1 MRILYAVLILFGL
14 NVTCYAN
21 QEYKIEKV
29 LHNGDYIINGL
40 HWKPQSNCA
49 VLRKGD
55 KIKFFN
61 NKANGKCVSTTV
73 MLDNSKSTCNLWCE
87 DPRSDG

>member
-1 MRILYAVLILFGL
+1 MRKLYPIFVLLGL
-14 NVTCYAN
+14 STTCYAN

-40 HWKPQSNCA
+40 HWKPQTSCA

-55 KIKFFN
+55 KIKFLN
-61 NKANGKCVSTTV
+61 KKANGKCVSTTV
-73 MLDNSKSTCNLWCE
+73 LHDASNSTCNLWCE
-87 DPRSDG
+87 DSRSDG

>member
-1 MRILYAVLILFGL
+1 MKKTYALFILLGL
-14 NVTCYAN
+14 NMACYAN
-21 QEYKIEKV
+21 QEYKVEKV

-40 HWKPQSNCA
+40 HWKPQANCA
-49 VLRKGD
+49 ALRKGD
-55 KIKFFN
+55 KIKFF

-73 MLDNSKSTCNLWCE
+73 MLGNSKSTCNLWCE